1 MNSISSVE
9 NSLIKT
15 ISKIF
20 LKLSEDERL
29 IEISRQLL
37 SQDFSFD
44 PLFLFSQITTTS
56 QMSFPQFISF
66 LDNYLNIHNNVLAKQ
81 LFVLYDKE
89 RKQGLSFENVS
100 NIFLSKN
107 NIELKHL
114 VQDRLGNSIN
124 KKFGRATIPLM
135 KAVIEREM
143 NLISHF
149 GTSMG
154 LLKPQ
159 YHNMSNK
166 SIFDVLLYFSSSNSQ
181 GLTEN
186 DLKDL
191 LSYSK
196 LIFDDEV
203 IKALMRRLD
212 RDEDGIITLCDFE
225 HIITSVLYCDNAQEK
240 ESNTTNYL
248 KGINLRP
255 LPGTTSENN
264 VSQLKNLCK
273 DYFNALMDCEEEIEK
288 AKINLSLRSD
298 FNINDAFTLFSS
310 STDKILLSDLEK
322 IIYGNFSKNLIFSHQ
337 DMELIMKRS
346 DLVHKGYID
355 KADFFDLLTPFEKE
369 YRDMVEKRLAN
380 NSLYNN
386 ISLSQGTMLYL
397 NNLFESIVTNERKIN
412 NIRYN
417 ISPYRNELNK
427 IFYEICGG
435 NNIEFFTIDNLHNY
449 FCKNNIISY
458 RDKRFKLVFIKFD
471 RNRTGKIEFFEFL
484 DEITYVI

>member
-1 MNSISSVE
+1 MNSISSIE

-44 PLFLFSQITTTS
+44 PLFLFSQITSTS
-56 QMSFPQFISF
+56 QISFPQFISF
-66 LDNYLNIHNNVLAKQ
+66 LENYLNIHNNFLARQ
-81 LFVLYDKE
+81 VYVLYDKE
-89 RKQGLSFENVS
+89 RKQRLSFENIS
-100 NIFLSKN
+100 NIFLPKN

-114 VQDRLGNSIN
+114 VQDRMGNSIN

-135 KAVIEREM
+135 KAVLEREM

-149 GTSMG
+149 GTSIG
-154 LLKPQ
+154 LLKSQ

-166 SIFDVLLYFSSSNSQ
+166 SIFDVLLYFSSSNPQ

-191 LSYSK
+191 LSYSNV
-196 LIFDDEV
+196 LFDDEV
-203 IKALMRRLD
+203 IKALMKRLD
-212 RDEDGIITLCDFE
+212 IDEDGIITFGDFE
-225 HIITSVLYCDNAQEK
+225 HTINSIILCDNAQENG
-240 ESNTTNYL
+240 SISINYL

-264 VSQLKNLCK
+264 VTQLKIFCK
-273 DYFNALMDCEEEIEK
+273 EYFNALMDCEEEIEK
-288 AKINLSLRSD
+288 AKINLALRSD

-310 STDKILLSDLEK
+310 SSDKIVLNDIEK
-322 IIYGNFSKNLIFSHQ
+322 IIYDNFSKNLNFSHQ
-337 DMELIMKRS
+337 DMELIMKRG
-346 DLVHKGYID
+346 DLVHKGYLD

-369 YRDMVEKRLAN
+369 YRDMVEKRISNKN
-380 NSLYNN
+380 NM
-386 ISLSQGTMLYL
+386 SLSQGTMIYL

-417 ISPYRNELNK
+417 ISPYRSELNK
-427 IFYEICGG
+427 IFYEICGN

-458 RDKRFKLVFIKFD
+458 KDKRFKLVFIKFD